1 MGERIRHVRL
11 ARTVAKYR
19 YLVFG
24 KRDTCTLPDKII
36 RGKINREI
44 PSEFLKLVE
53 SPAGED

>member
-1 MGERIRHVRL
+1 M
-11 ARTVAKYR
+11 AKYR

-44 PSEFLKLVE
+44 PPEFLQLVDSAE
-53 SPAGED
+53 KEDE

>member
-1 MGERIRHVRL
+1 VRL